1 MKATSFILVI
11 LMASIG
17 YQNTSSAQLKPTA
30 LRCEYLISPLSVD
43 VATPRLSWII
53 ESQERGV
60 MQTAYEILVAST
72 QRLLDQ
78 NHGDL
83 WESGKVTTDQSNQ
96 VLYAGAPLG
105 TRATCF
111 WKVRVWDNHDHASNF
126 SKPAMW
132 RMGLLTK
139 ADWKL
144 QWIGLKADPSAD
156 LRPSPYA
163 RKEFVAAKTV
173 RRAFAYITA
182 RGMFIASI
190 NGNRVGKEFLSP
202 EWSDY
207 KKRIQYFTYD
217 VTSQIRKGA
226 NCLGIIIGDGWY
238 KGYVGFALK
247 PNNYGDQTSALLQL
261 HIEYSDGTEE
271 IVGTDATWKGS
282 YGPILSSDML
292 MGESY
297 DARREM
303 RGWDKPGFDDT
314 HWQSVDVFPPPE
326 ARLVPLRTDPVRIT
340 QNLKPKKITE
350 PVNGTFVIDFGQNF
364 AGFCRLKVQGQAGMT
379 VTLRHAEV
387 LNPDGTIYTTNL
399 RRAKATETYILHG
412 GHEEVF
418 QPHFTFHGFR
428 YVEIT
433 GLSKKPQRDAILGYA
448 INTDLPISGTFVCSD
463 AMVNQL
469 FSNILWSQRGN
480 FISIPTDCPQR
491 DERLGWMGDAQIFVR
506 TASFNMDVASFMTKW
521 MTDVEDSQSPQGAF
535 KDTNPY
541 IDGLGT
547 DGAPGWGDA
556 GVIIPWYIYRTYGDK
571 SILEQHF
578 DAMTKWM
585 RYLEEGNP
593 NHIRK
598 NRLNNNYGDW
608 LSINAETPKDLLATA
623 FWAHDAWL
631 MADMAKAIGKTSDER
646 YYKSLFDSVRAA
658 FQKTYIA
665 SDGQLEGKTQTG
677 YVLALAFNLMPQNL
691 RSRAAELLVKDI
703 QDRENHLSTGFIG
716 VKYLNPVLA
725 ESGNLD
731 LAYRLLFNTTFPSW
745 GYPITQGATTI
756 WERWDGWTAEKGF
769 QDPGM
774 NSFNHYSMGS
784 VGEWLY
790 RFVAGIDLDPDVAGY
805 KRFVVRPRPNE
816 KLKNVRAEYRSIQG
830 AIKVDWTQQEGKFT
844 LKVTVPAN
852 TTSLV
857 YVPASDPDKVLEGGK
872 SAKLVEGIKYLK
884 TEDGCAVFEV
894 GSGDYIFESL

>member
-17 YQNTSSAQLKPTA
+17 SRSTSSSQTKPTA
-30 LRCEYLISPLSVD
+30 LRCEYLTNPLNVD
-43 VATPRLSWII
+43 VAKPRLSWII
-53 ESQERGV
+53 ESRERGV
-60 MQTAYEILVAST
+60 LQTAYEVLVAST
-72 QRLLDQ
+72 QKLLDQ

-83 WESGKVTTDQSNQ
+83 WESGKVQSDQSNQ
-96 VLYAGAPLG
+96 VLYAGSPLG
-105 TRATCF
+105 SRAACF
-111 WKVRVWDNHDHASNF
+111 WKVRVWDNHDHTSNF

-132 RMGLLTK
+132 RMGLL
-139 ADWKL
+139 ANSDWKAR
-144 QWIGLKADPSAD
+144 WIGLKAEPSAD
-156 LRPSPYA
+156 LRPAPYV
-163 RKEFVAAKTV
+163 RKEIAVTKTI
-173 RRAFAYITA
+173 RRALAYITA
-182 RGMFIASI
+182 RGMFIANI

-207 KKRIQYFTYD
+207 RKRIQYLTYD
-217 VTSQIRKGA
+217 VTSQLRNGA
-226 NCLGIIIGDGWY
+226 NCVGIIIGDGWY
-238 KGYVGFALK
+238 KGYVGYALK

-261 HIEYSDGTEE
+261 HLEYTDGTEE
-271 IVGTDATWKGS
+271 IVGTDATWKGT
-282 YGPILSSDML
+282 YGPILYSDML

-303 RGWDKPGFDDT
+303 RGWDKPGFDDA
-314 HWQSVDVFPPPE
+314 HWQSVDVFPTPDV
-326 ARLVPLRTDPVRIT
+326 RLVPLRTEPVRIT
-340 QNLKPKKITE
+340 QILKPKKVSE
-350 PVNGTFVIDFGQNF
+350 PVKGTFVFDLGQNI
-364 AGFCRLKVQGQAGMT
+364 AGFCQLRIRGQAGT
-379 VTLRHAEV
+379 KVTLRHAEV

-399 RRAKATETYILHG
+399 RRAKATDTYVLQG
-412 GHEEVF
+412 GREEVF

-428 YVEIT
+428 YVEVT
-433 GLSKKPQRDAILGYA
+433 GLSVKPRRDAILACA
-448 INTDLPISGTFVCSD
+448 INTDLPVTGTFACSD
-463 AMVNQL
+463 TMVNQL

-521 MTDVEDSQSPQGAF
+521 MFDVEDSQSPQGAF

-541 IDGLGT
+541 LEGLGT

-556 GVIIPWYIYRTYGDK
+556 GVIVPWYIYRCYGDK
-571 SILEQHF
+571 NIIERHY
-578 DAMTKWM
+578 DAMTRWM

-593 NHIRK
+593 DHIRK

-631 MADMAKAIGKTSDER
+631 MADMAKAIGKASDER
-646 YYKSLFDSVRAA
+646 YYQSLFDSVRAA

-665 SDGQLEGKTQTG
+665 PDGQIQGQTQTG
-677 YVLALAFNLMPQNL
+677 YVLALAFNLIPQNL
-691 RSRAAELLVKDI
+691 RSRAADLLVKDI
-703 QDRENHLSTGFIG
+703 QDKGNHLSTGFIG

-745 GYPITQGATTI
+745 GFPITQGATTI

-790 RFVAGIDLDPDVAGY
+790 RYVVGIDLDPEVAGY
-805 KRFVVRPRPNE
+805 KRFVVHPRPNS
-816 KLKNVRAEYRSIQG
+816 KLKNAKAEYVSIHG
-830 AIKVDWTQQEGKFT
+830 AIKVGWTQQEGKFT
-844 LKVTVPAN
+844 LNVTVPAN
-852 TTSLV
+852 TTSVV
-857 YVPASDPDKVLEGGK
+857 YVPTLDPDSVQEGGK
-872 SAKLVEGIKYLK
+872 PAKSVEGIKYLK
-884 TEDGCAVFEV
+884 TEDGCAIFEV
-894 GSGDYIFESL
+894 GSGEYTFEVF